1 MASGRATMRSMEVME
16 ALRGRRSI
24 GKLDGDIDDAQV
36 RELVEAAIHAPNH
49 KLTEPW
55 RFTVVRG
62 DARVR
67 LGAAWADCEAGRTT
81 LTGAERD
88 AYLRRE
94 AQKPLRA
101 PVLIVVST
109 RTDADPIVAQEDFAA
124 SAAAVQNLLL
134 AAHARGFG
142 AMWRTGAMAYDQRI
156 NEHLGVERSDR
167 IVAIVYLGRAAMP
180 LPRDRPRNVE
190 AVLRTLS

>member
-1 MASGRATMRSMEVME
+1 MASGRATKRTMEVME

-24 GKLDGDIDDAQV
+24 GKLNGDIDDAQI

-62 DARVR
+62 DARAR
-67 LGAAWADCEAGRTT
+67 LGEAWAACEAARTT
-81 LTGAERD
+81 LTGADRD

-109 RTDADPIVAQEDFAA
+109 RTDADPIVALEDFAA
-124 SAAAVQNLLL
+124 TAAAVENLLL
-134 AAHARGFG
+134 AAHARGYG
-142 AMWRTGAMAYDQRI
+142 AMWRTGAMAYDERI
-156 NEHLGVERSDR
+156 NEHLGLAQSDR
-167 IVAIVYLGRAAMP
+167 IIAIVYLGRAAMP
-180 LPRDRPRNVE
+180 PPRDRPRNVD